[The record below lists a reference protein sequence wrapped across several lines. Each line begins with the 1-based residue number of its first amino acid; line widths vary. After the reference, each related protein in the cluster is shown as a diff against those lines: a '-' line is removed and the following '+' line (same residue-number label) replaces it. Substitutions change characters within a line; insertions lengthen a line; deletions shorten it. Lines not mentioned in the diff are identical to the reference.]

1 VATSRILS
9 PSDGSGSTALS
20 LTIALKDL
28 AAEGDLEE
36 FEDLLG
42 DRS

>member
-1 VATSRILS
+1 VPTSRILS
-9 PSDGSGSTALS
+9 PSDGSGGSTLS

-28 AAEGDLEE
+28 AAEGNLEE

-42 DRS
+42 NRS